1 MESVT
6 LPDRTPAERLPSPS
20 LTRRSSSSERPIAIK
35 V

>member
-6 LPDRTPAERLPSPS
+6 LPDRTPAERLPTPLLAS
-20 LTRRSSSSERPIAIK
+20 RSSSSERLIAVK